1 MSFGLP
7 FFFLNF
13 HVVLPLRSSIHKK
26 CRGVCDA
33 ARPAVIMQYWPSALL
48 RARSPCKANTKQE
61 SERKRRS
68 SSSGGS
74 GRNDLLSAIMWLCSA
89 NFFCLALRMIVSTR
103 NSQTEDDFSRS
114 VLLVRL
120 QSAFFF
126 FLLLA
131 CLLVC
136 LLFRLFDRAANRPRV
151 LGSNRMQCNPLKG
164 QSNRVRTRLSARD
177 AAISQTKMPNFHL

>member
-1 MSFGLP
+1 M
-7 FFFLNF
+7 
-13 HVVLPLRSSIHKK
+13 PLAQRLLCNIGRVRF
-26 CRGVCDA
+26 C
-33 ARPAVIMQYWPSALL
+33 ARALH
-48 RARSPCKANTKQE
+48 AKPNTKQE

-126 FLLLA
+126 ICCLLA
-131 CLLVC
+131 CWFVC
-136 LLFRLFDRAANRPRV
+136 YFACLIEQPTVHACSDRIE
-151 LGSNRMQCNPLKG
+151 CN
-164 QSNRVRTRLSARD
+164 
-177 AAISQTKMPNFHL
+177 AIR